1 MVCSYGS
8 GDELSNLHP
17 INSQAINKLQSQVY
31 IWNSNP
37 GLRTSSLMYQLS
49 ISRYRKNP
57 EIPDIAMWYFR
68 EKTVGNKMMKFMRKY
83 DNPTEDVLVSLK
95 EALSTL
101 VILYTARISS
111 FDLLTVVTVK
121 SWFRVRCGYLSS
133 MKKKHMITI
142 ASSVDAARECSLFT
156 WRTDIAAIGYSSKY
170 FHGHFKAVEP
180 YGLP

>member
-83 DNPTEDVLVSLK
+83 ENSTEDVLVSLK
-95 EALSTL
+95 GALSTL
-101 VILYTARISS
+101 VILYTARIWS
-111 FDLLTVVTVK
+111 FDLLTVVTVTVTIMISRTVRLSIIYEEK
-121 SWFRVRCGYLSS
+121 TYDPNCFLSRCSQGVQSVYFKNRHCCNWFLIKVLSWSF
-133 MKKKHMITI
+133 
-142 ASSVDAARECSLFT
+142 
-156 WRTDIAAIGYSSKY
+156 
-170 FHGHFKAVEP
+170 
-180 YGLP
+180 

>member
-68 EKTVGNKMMKFMRKY
+68 EKTMGNKMMKSMRKY
-83 DNPTEDVLVSLK
+83 ENPTEDVLVSLK
-95 EALSTL
+95 GALSTL
-101 VILYTARISS
+101 VILYTARIWN
-111 FDLLTVVTVK
+111 FDLLTVVTVTVTIMISRTVRLSIISEEK
-121 SWFRVRCGYLSS
+121 TYDHNCFLSRCSKGVQSVYFKNRHCCNWFLIKVLSWSF
-133 MKKKHMITI
+133 
-142 ASSVDAARECSLFT
+142 
-156 WRTDIAAIGYSSKY
+156 
-170 FHGHFKAVEP
+170 
-180 YGLP
+180 